1 MTDRVIP
8 VVHVIDDDPSIRESA
23 AYLLESAGFR
33 ARTYATCAE
42 YLHAPPTIGPGCII
56 LDLRLPGM
64 SGLELQRELIA
75 RGERLPIIF
84 ITGHGDT
91 ATAVRAMKNGAAEFL
106 EKPYAPEALLAAVEE
121 AVSRDGD
128 SLERS
133 AERARAAALVDR
145 LTDRERAVLTEV
157 VRGCRSQDIA
167 GTLGI
172 SRRTVESHRNNIMK
186 KLGTRNVAEVVR
198 LAVLAEAARVEEPA
212 G

>member
-1 MTDRVIP
+1 MSDRVIP
-8 VVHVIDDDPSIRESA
+8 VVHVIDDDASIRESA
-23 AYLLESAGFR
+23 AFLLESAGFR

-42 YLHAPPTIGPGCII
+42 YLDSPPTPGPGCIV

-64 SGLELQRELIA
+64 SGLEMQRELIA

-91 ATAVRAMKNGAAEFL
+91 ATAVRAMKNGAVEFL
-106 EKPYAPEALLAAVEE
+106 EKPYAPEALLASVED
-121 AVSRDGD
+121 AISRDGD
-128 SLERS
+128 SLDRR
-133 AERARAAALVDR
+133 AERARAAAMVDR
-145 LTDRERAVLTEV
+145 LTERERAVLAEV
-157 VRGCRSQDIA
+157 VRGSRSQDIA
-167 GTLGI
+167 ESLGI

-198 LAVLAEAARVEEPA
+198 LAVLAESAAAEPSP